1 MTLLRIRKGLLKW
14 PHRKLALAF
23 PSSGDQDSEARPCG
37 RGTRRASIPA
47 KNFISICV
55 EQIHYSQ
62 VVPSLWRCLP
72 FDSMPLP
79 EDFEL
84 CIGLSTL
91 YCKLIALQLYTLML
105 SLVTSWGRSVE
116 RGTWNFIFPR
126 LSLVTLWHLGQVD
139 VMICDV
145 ILLTFEWNPDNINN
159 DKWDYLVAKWIS
171 CICLPSSTISSSSI
185 P

>member
-1 MTLLRIRKGLLKW
+1 MTSSHVSACFSFLRRPRLRGPPLCE
-14 PHRKLALAF
+14 RDTSCFNSCGKLHLHF
-23 PSSGDQDSEARPCG
+23 
-37 RGTRRASIPA
+37 
-47 KNFISICV
+47 F

-72 FDSMPLP
+72 FGSMPLP
-79 EDFEL
+79 EEFEL

-91 YCKLIALQLYTLML
+91 YCKPMALQLYTLML

-116 RGTWNFIFPR
+116 RGTWNFIFPK
-126 LSLVTLWHLGQVD
+126 LSLVTLWHLGQAD
-139 VMICDV
+139 GMICDV
-145 ILLTFEWNPDNINN
+145 ILLTFEWNPDNMSN
-159 DKWDYLVAKWIS
+159 DRWWDYLVAKWMS